1 VLTDDQ
7 AHVPAWRP
15 DVLGEADI
23 VEEIARVASLANL
36 KGIPLPRM
44 DVGIPKPVLNTAQK
58 REQTARRSI
67 AALGYNEC
75 VSYSF
80 IDVGSAQLFGG
91 GTEAT
96 QLQNPISSDMS
107 HMRPDLLPCLLKA
120 ASRNQARG
128 FNDIALFEAG
138 PVFGGGEPNDQ
149 DFQICGL
156 LVGQTSKKNVHSR
169 IRNIDIFDVKA
180 DVEAT
185 LAALG
190 APEKVQIRRGGK
202 SWWHPGRHGCICLGP
217 KTVLAV
223 FGEIHP
229 KVLKEIDVKGPAVA
243 FTIWPNSIPVPR
255 NKSATRSAL
264 NLVDLQAVE
273 RDFAFVVDK
282 EIEASDLVVAAAGV
296 DKQLIQ
302 EVRVFDEFI
311 GKEFGAEKKS
321 IALTVRLQPTEKTLT
336 DAEIEDLSK
345 KVIEKVANVT
355 GGFLRT

>member
-1 VLTDDQ
+1 M
-7 AHVPAWRP
+7 
-15 DVLGEADI
+15 
-23 VEEIARVASLANL
+23 
-36 KGIPLPRM
+36 GIS
-44 DVGIPKPVLNTAQK
+44 KPVLNISQK
-58 REQTARRSI
+58 REQIARRSI

-80 IDVGSAQLFGG
+80 IDVRSAQLFGG

-96 QLQNPISSDMS
+96 QLQNPISTDMS

-128 FNDIALFEAG
+128 FSDIALFEAG
-138 PVFGGGEPNDQ
+138 PVFGGGEPSDQ
-149 DFQICGL
+149 DFQISGL
-156 LVGQTSKKNVHSR
+156 LVGQATKKNVHSKT
-169 IRNIDIFDVKA
+169 RNIDIFDVKA

-190 APEKVQIRRGGK
+190 APKKVQISRGENG
-202 SWWHPGRHGCICLGP
+202 WWHPGRHGCICLGP

-243 FTIWPNSIPVPR
+243 FTIWPNSIPIPR
-255 NKSATRSAL
+255 NKKSTRSAL
-264 NLVDLQAVE
+264 DLVDLQAVE
-273 RDFAFVVDK
+273 RDFAFIVDSK
-282 EIEASDLVVAAAGV
+282 VEASDLVIAASGA

-302 EVRVFDEFI
+302 DVRVFDEFI
-311 GKEFGAEKKS
+311 GKEFGNEKKS
-321 IALTVRLQPTEKTLT
+321 IALTVRLQHVEKTLT

-345 KVIEKVANVT
+345 KVIEKVENTT
-355 GGFLRT
+355 GSVLRT